1 MPSLFSAIIAAV
13 AIYISASWLAFL
25 RRRSSLPPG
34 PSPWPILGNLPDL
47 GFLPYRGLAKLAD
60 RFGPIMNVWLGSI
73 PSVIISSPEMAREV
87 LKIQDKFCS
96 SRPLLPLLAFL
107 TSDGNDIVFSPSNDH
122 WRMQRRL
129 ATLHLFSS
137 QALQKSL
144 PVREREIRDMLDA
157 IAEVANN
164 GDARGVEVRGY
175 LNRATLNNVMRLA
188 FGKGYTYRTVRRAA
202 AAAPGEM
209 LEAAFRIDWQGRIAA
224 MKIDGAKSGESA
236 AQSAAEIAA
245 DELEGEML
253 IAIVDE
259 TFKVMGTFNLADFI
273 PWLSRVDPQ
282 RIYARGKRL
291 KPCTEGFVM
300 ACIEERSQMLK
311 RRRREE
317 EEGGGKKVARER
329 PLVDGI
335 LEGEEGTEGEG
346 GEGVGGGEVK
356 LGENKLGKDA
366 SAAEGGKGGGGGV
379 TLGAAEPGAERV
391 LVDALLEL
399 VGEGEGEE
407 EGVAAGNSKKDRV
420 TRRDIMLLCLDLI
433 NAGTDTTAKTVEWAL
448 AELASHP
455 TMLERLQAEVDA
467 AYSKSATARAVTGE
481 AVAEEAVGESIR
493 AQGVEKHHLPA
504 SLPVQEMPYLH
515 AVIKETLRHHPPTP
529 LLIPH
534 MTTDRVTI
542 GGYTIPPNT
551 IIQINA
557 WGIAHNPTAWIN
569 PHEFDPSRFLG
580 PSAPD
585 VTGQHYEVLPFGSGR
600 RVCAGMNLGLDLAAR
615 MLASILLRFDLTLP
629 DDVVAAGGVDF
640 GEDFSLNTAL
650 AKPLRLVL
658 KERKQLQF

>member
-1 MPSLFSAIIAAV
+1 MPSLFAAIIAAL
-13 AIYISASWLAFL
+13 ALYISATWLAFL

-60 RFGPIMNVWLGSI
+60 RFGPIMTVWLGSV

-96 SRPLLPLLAFL
+96 SRPLLPFLAFL
-107 TSDGNDIVFSPSNDH
+107 THDGNDIVFSPSNDH

-137 QALQKSL
+137 RALQKSL
-144 PVREREIRDMLDA
+144 PVRERETRDLLDA

-175 LNRATLNNVMRLA
+175 LKRTTLNNIMRLA
-188 FGKGYTYRTVRRAA
+188 FGKSYTYSTVRRAA

-209 LEAAFRIDWQGRIAA
+209 LEAAMRIDWQGRIVA
-224 MKIDGAKSGESA
+224 MKIDGAKSDKSARSA
-236 AQSAAEIAA
+236 AAIAE
-245 DELEGEML
+245 DEMEGEKV
-253 IAIVDE
+253 IAMVDE
-259 TFKVMGTFNLADFI
+259 TFDVMGTFNLADFV
-273 PWLSRVDPQ
+273 PWLSPLDPQ
-282 RIYARGKRL
+282 RVYARAKRL
-291 KPCTEGFVM
+291 KPLIEGFVL
-300 ACIEERSQMLK
+300 ACIEERSQMLN
-311 RRRREE
+311 RRRGGEEVGREE
-317 EEGGGKKVARER
+317 KVVRER
-329 PLVDGI
+329 PLVDSI
-335 LEGEEGTEGEG
+335 LEGEEGEEGE
-346 GEGVGGGEVK
+346 GGEVK
-356 LGENKLGKDA
+356 LGEVKLGGDE
-366 SAAEGGKGGGGGV
+366 S
-379 TLGAAEPGAERV
+379 GAERV

-399 VGEGEGEE
+399 ERVQHREISG
-407 EGVAAGNSKKDRV
+407 KDRV
-420 TRRDIMLLCLDLI
+420 TREDIMLLCLDLI
-433 NAGTDTTAKTVEWAL
+433 DAGTDTTAKTVEWAL

-455 TMLERLQAEVDA
+455 AMLERLQAEVDA
-467 AYSKSATARAVTGE
+467 VYSKSAAAGAVTEE
-481 AVAEEAVGESIR
+481 AAAEEAAGESIR
-493 AQGVEKHHLPA
+493 EQGVENHHLPA
-504 SLPVQEMPYLH
+504 SLPVQEMPYLQV
-515 AVIKETLRHHPPTP
+515 VIKETLRHHPPTP

-534 MTTDRVTI
+534 MTTDRVAI

-551 IIQINA
+551 MIQINA
-557 WGIAHNPTAWIN
+557 WGIAHDPTVWIN

-615 MLASILLRFDLTLP
+615 MLASILLRFDLKLP
-629 DDVVAAGGVDF
+629 EDVVAAGGVDL
-640 GEDFSLNTAL
+640 GENFSLTMGL

-658 KERKQLQF
+658 TERKQPQL

>member
-1 MPSLFSAIIAAV
+1 MPSLFAAIIAAV
-13 AIYISASWLAFL
+13 ALYISATWLAFL

-60 RFGPIMNVWLGSI
+60 RFGPIMTVWLGSI

-96 SRPLLPLLAFL
+96 SRPLLPFLAFL
-107 TSDGNDIVFSPSNDH
+107 TSGGNDIVFSPSNDH

-137 QALQKSL
+137 SALQKSL
-144 PVREREIRDMLDA
+144 PVREREIRGMLDA

-188 FGKGYTYRTVRRAA
+188 FGKSYTYRTVRRAA

-209 LEAAFRIDWQGRIAA
+209 LEAAMRIDWQGRIAA
-224 MKIDGAKSGESA
+224 MKTSGAKSGEPA
-236 AQSAAEIAA
+236 AQSAA
-245 DELEGEML
+245 DEMEGEKV

-273 PWLSRVDPQ
+273 PWLSPVDPQ

-291 KPCTEGFVM
+291 KPCTEGFVL

-311 RRRREE
+311 RRRGKE
-317 EEGGGKKVARER
+317 EEGGRKKVVRER

-335 LEGEEGTEGEG
+335 LEGEGGTEGEG
-346 GEGVGGGEVK
+346 GEGEGGDEVK
-356 LGENKLGKDA
+356 LGENKLGKGE
-366 SAAEGGKGGGGGV
+366 SGAEGGKGEEGGV
-379 TLGAAEPGAERV
+379 KLGADETGAERV
-391 LVDALLEL
+391 LVDSLLEL
-399 VGEGEGEE
+399 EGQGEDRVMGKE
-407 EGVAAGNSKKDRV
+407 RV
-420 TRRDIMLLCLDLI
+420 TREDIMLLCLDLI

-455 TMLERLQAEVDA
+455 AMLERLQAEVDA
-467 AYSKSATARAVTGE
+467 AYAK
-481 AVAEEAVGESIR
+481 VA
-493 AQGVEKHHLPA
+493 
-504 SLPVQEMPYLH
+504 
-515 AVIKETLRHHPPTP
+515 
-529 LLIPH
+529 
-534 MTTDRVTI
+534 I
-542 GGYTIPPNT
+542 GGYTIPANT
-551 IIQINA
+551 MIQINA
-557 WGIAHNPTAWIN
+557 WGIAHDPTAWIN

-585 VTGQHYEVLPFGSGR
+585 VTGQNYGVLPFGSGR

-615 MLASILLRFDLTLP
+615 MLASILLRFDLKLP
-629 DDVVAAGGVDF
+629 DDVLAAGGVDL
-640 GEDFSLNTAL
+640 GEVFSLTTGL

-658 KERKQLQF
+658 KERKQPQS